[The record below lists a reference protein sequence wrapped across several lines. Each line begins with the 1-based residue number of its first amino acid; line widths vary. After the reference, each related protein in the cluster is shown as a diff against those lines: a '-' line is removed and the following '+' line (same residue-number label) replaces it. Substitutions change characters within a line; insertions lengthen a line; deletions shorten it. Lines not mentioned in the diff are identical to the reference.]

1 MKLFQDK
8 ILIRKEADEDKVGSL
23 FIVRKDRFE
32 PIIGTVVE
40 CGPGKV
46 FCARDKDGVTSTT
59 GYAKTQVKVGD
70 RVMAQRNAEYNIK
83 VNNEWLMLYRET
95 DIIGV
100 LSEVN

>member
-8 ILIRKEADEDKVGSL
+8 VLIRKEPDEDKVGSL

-32 PIIGTVVE
+32 PVIGTVVN

-46 FCARDKDGVTSTT
+46 FCKRGEDGVTSTT
-59 GYAKTQVKVGD
+59 GFAKSQVKVGD
-70 RVMAQRNAEYNIK
+70 RVLAQRNAEYNIK
-83 VNNEWLMLYRET
+83 VNNEWLMLYKES

-100 LSEVN
+100 LE